1 MRFNTFFRGK
11 RTTIR
16 VNNDVWDLFVEFANA
31 GDEEAAQEKFLLY
44 FSGFEG
50 LANFRGL
57 TNSEAANEVC
67 KNLIRSRLREHFQ
80 PFAAGAYIKSCACS
94 QPELFSND

>member
-1 MRFNTFFRGK
+1 MRFDTVFRGK
-11 RTTIR
+11 RTTVR

-44 FSGFEG
+44 FVGYEG

-80 PFAAGAYIKSCACS
+80 SLPAGSARNSRAHD
-94 QPELFSND
+94 QPELPGL